1 MKLKLR
7 TIIPDST
14 NHPKQLAFINS
25 KSKRIIVRAGR
36 RGGKTVCG
44 FNKSNKKI
52 SPIGEK
58 SS

>member
-7 TIIPDST
+7 TVIPDST

-36 RGGKTVCG
+36 RGGKPSVDSIRTI
-44 FNKSNKKI
+44 KKFLQL
-52 SPIGEK
+52 EK
-58 SS
+58 N